1 MRGPVPE
8 PMTKAIEAAPTLL
21 YPYEARLVDQL
32 QVFGRDPRYCGLG
45 KSLASERLLHPGSEI
60 KGRKRNRM
68 ISRRKLTMLRK
79 TMRLHH
85 VHPRTQKALIE
96 QVQDGLFELEVKK
109 GHVSL
114 ILNHRRFE
122 FRGTGLVAAESENR
136 RT

>member
-1 MRGPVPE
+1 
-8 PMTKAIEAAPTLL
+8 
-21 YPYEARLVDQL
+21 
-32 QVFGRDPRYCGLG
+32 
-45 KSLASERLLHPGSEI
+45 
-60 KGRKRNRM
+60 M
-68 ISRRKLTMLRK
+68 ISRQHLTALRK
-79 TMRLHH
+79 AMSAHC
-85 VHPRTQKALIE
+85 VQPRTQKALIE